1 MVDNY
6 TKILKATTKLM
17 SEKGYHGT
25 SIQMIADEVGITK
38 STIIHHFKNKE
49 GILLAILEEFVPTAT
64 REMTGIVKDKNINGI
79 DKLKKFLQFHMD
91 QVQKH
96 RDVLNLYIRE
106 SRYFGELQRKVYE
119 DNQRAYSNL
128 AEDIIH
134 QIQKENKDIFKGLI
148 AKVVANAI
156 LGMVN
161 YAVIWYRDNGKLST
175 AKMADHFFQIIM
187 GNFNNPDPS

>member
-17 SEKGYHGT
+17 SERGYHGT

-79 DKLKKFLQFHMD
+79 DKLKNFLQFHMD
-91 QVQKH
+91 QVQQH

-106 SRYFGELQRKVYE
+106 SRYFGEFQRKVYE

-128 AEDIIH
+128 AEDIID
-134 QIQKENKDIFKGLI
+134 QIQKENEDIFKGLI

-161 YAVIWYRDNGKLST
+161 YAVIWYRDNGKLNT
-175 AKMADHFFQIIM
+175 GQMADHFFQIIM